1 VVASI
6 KWAVYL
12 STPSTPLESP
22 RVDSYSERGGTMIS
36 SPEDESWASIVLLSS
51 TVNVLDNLL
60 SLLKPLEETK
70 VP

>member
-1 VVASI
+1 
-6 KWAVYL
+6 
-12 STPSTPLESP
+12 
-22 RVDSYSERGGTMIS
+22 MIS